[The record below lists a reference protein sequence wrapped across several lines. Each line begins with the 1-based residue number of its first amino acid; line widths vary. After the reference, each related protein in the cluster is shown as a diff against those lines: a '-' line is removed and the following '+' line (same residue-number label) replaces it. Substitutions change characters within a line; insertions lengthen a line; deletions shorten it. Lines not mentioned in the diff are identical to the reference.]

1 VRVFLDTNALI
12 SAFATR
18 GLCADLFRS
27 VIAEHDLV
35 VGEIV
40 LEEFRRVL
48 RTRFKMP
55 RDRIDQ
61 AEELLRSYEVIARPT
76 AKDPVLLRD
85 SDDRWV
91 LANARAGNI
100 DVLVTGDSD
109 FLNIRDQAGLR
120 IVTPREF
127 WSELRAI

>member
-1 VRVFLDTNALI
+1 MRVFLDTNALI

-91 LANARAGNI
+91 LAKARAEI
-100 DVLVTGDSD
+100 SMCLSRVTRT
-109 FLNIRDQAGLR
+109 F
-120 IVTPREF
+120 
-127 WSELRAI
+127 